1 MSLIP
6 PEKFRFYKKGQ
17 DTPVA
22 EGDSPLAITGVSPD
36 TPVSAG
42 EYTATGVATV
52 DGVEKES
59 DHVDVPAFKT
69 LPIAVTGLSISPKNS
84 TAEAGTAGSR
94 QLTAT
99 VSPDNATNKKVTYT
113 ITPETTGLEVSNS
126 GNITWTADVTAGE
139 YITTG
144 TTEDGNFTDSNTLT
158 LTTP

>member
-1 MSLIP
+1 MVDTFKI
-6 PEKFRFYKKGQ
+6 YKGE
-17 DTPVA
+17 DEIVSGP
-22 EGDSPLAITGVSPD
+22 SPLAITGLEPD
-36 TPVSAG
+36 TAVPAG
-42 EYTATGVATV
+42 EYQATRVSN
-52 DGVEKES
+52 DKES
-59 DHVDVPAFKT
+59 DRVDIPAFKT

-99 VSPDNATNKKVTYT
+99 VSPENATNKKVGYT
-113 ITPETTGLEVSNS
+113 ITPETAGLEVSNS
-126 GNITWTADVTAGE
+126 GNITWTADVPAGE